1 VSAPLVEVRDDDVK
15 AQQAMQRDLTLW
27 SDPDDARWTAQLQR
41 RFPEAQL
48 KPAPDSLSAHLLS
61 RVLHFPAYVL
71 GQIDY
76 YRSRY
81 EGSTEFADVPD
92 LLPTDLLLTGP
103 VRTAYEQVLLGRA
116 VGVIDVGPDG
126 QLRSNETPLGES
138 HLDAA
143 EHLASAGAAALRER
157 LHELLEPRL
166 TIAREVERNL
176 RQLMQSEPLT
186 ALDHGILDALV
197 KRYAFV

>member
-1 VSAPLVEVRDDDVK
+1 MSAKLPR
-15 AQQAMQRDLTLW
+15 W
-27 SDPDDARWTAQLQR
+27 ARSSQLQR

-48 KPAPDSLSAHLLS
+48 KPAPDALRAHLLS

-81 EGSTEFADVPD
+81 EGSAEFADVPD
-92 LLPTDLLLTGP
+92 LVPTDLLLTGP
-103 VRTAYEQVLLGRA
+103 VRVAYEQVLLGRA
-116 VGVIDVGPDG
+116 VGVIDIDANGT
-126 QLRSNETPLGES
+126 LRSKETTLGAS

-143 EHLASAGAAALRER
+143 EHLASAGAATLRDR

-166 TIAREVERNL
+166 TIARDVERDL
-176 RQLMQSEPLT
+176 RQLMQSNALT
-186 ALDHGILDALV
+186 PLDHGILDALV